1 MGYITGKRTAVAAMQ
16 QPFFIYVATYILYLF
31 DHVKS
36 IKQRYIYIFY
46 SYLLTTLNICK
57 LYVSVVRYV
66 YCTVC
71 GYGGESKEV
80 CPRCGATD
88 ASLLEIPALAQGP
101 AYIPDELDLERDEI
115 GFTNPNLHVRMD
127 KQITGNYQTINY
139 PPGHTVSV
147 TDFSTADGEITGYT
161 GSDTSPIIPALLPKY
176 GTTIIGAG
184 AFKDK
189 DLYFVDIPE
198 GITEIK

>member
-1 MGYITGKRTAVAAMQ
+1 M
-16 QPFFIYVATYILYLF
+16 
-31 DHVKS
+31 
-36 IKQRYIYIFY
+36 
-46 SYLLTTLNICK
+46 
-57 LYVSVVRYV
+57 

-80 CPRCGATD
+80 CPRCGATG

-101 AYIPDELDLERDEI
+101 AYEPDELDFERDEI

-127 KQITGNYQTINY
+127 KQINGNYQTINY

-147 TDFSTADGEITGYT
+147 TDFTTADGEITGYT
-161 GSDTSPIIPALLPKY
+161 GSDTSPIIPALLPMY